1 MSNRHVV
8 VVFLAESERT
18 DELAGLVASD
28 QVEVCAAHSSEDF
41 YRLVNYQRIDAV
53 VIENALRSFL
63 SGMDILERIYSELLR
78 PATVLIANPN
88 ASERERAGRL
98 GIDCIIRP
106 TGDVE
111 LLKEAV
117 DGILATR
124 RLGIAPI
131 PLDARKLVQQ
141 ADGVRPFPQVLV
153 KLSEYLDHENVSTN
167 ALAKDI
173 AVDPKITAE
182 LLKLTNSTALGL
194 RNKATT
200 VVDAVN
206 MLGVRRTVAL
216 VLSAGV
222 MDAYAGVLRTLPLS
236 DQAWYQKRSVVI
248 ASTAAA
254 FARNMDEVSPD
265 TAYVLGLM
273 QDIGILVLGSA
284 HGERYVQL
292 LKRCRELPMLRL
304 ETCEREEFDITHA
317 DVSAALLQKW
327 EMPQSMISL
336 VLHHHSPETF
346 ARKSPSEQ
354 KFLRGMQIGEALAN
368 LIDCSGPHRHQVL
381 TKLLD
386 QYDAKSAE
394 QCRACIAEGIAK
406 AAESSKLFAIPVP
419 DEDQMGA
426 ILDRLSGRLVH
437 GEVTEQQDE
446 PHCEPETVV
455 VVEDDPE
462 NLKLLSLMLED
473 IGFRV
478 RAPENLEALESIA
491 ADATSILCDVHL
503 SLRDPVTRIAYDG
516 IEVVKRLREAGHDC
530 PVLMVSADSSRRTV
544 EAAREAGANGYVLK
558 PFSQRTLLHKLG
570 ALLNRREL
578 AECVG

>member
-1 MSNRHVV
+1 MADS
-8 VVFLAESERT
+8 S
-18 DELAGLVASD
+18 DE
-28 QVEVCAAHSSEDF
+28 F
-41 YRLVNYQRIDAV
+41 YRLVNYQRVDAV
-53 VIENALRSFL
+53 VIENSLRCFL
-63 SGMDILERIYSELLR
+63 SGIDILERIYGELLR
-78 PATVLIANPN
+78 PATVLIANPS
-88 ASERERAGRL
+88 ATERERAGRL

-106 TGDVE
+106 TGDMDLLRESVE
-111 LLKEAV
+111 
-117 DGILATR
+117 GILATR

-141 ADGVRPFPQVLV
+141 ADGIRPFPQVLV
-153 KLSEYLDHENVSTN
+153 KLSEYLDCENVSTN

-222 MDAYAGVLRTLPLS
+222 MDAYAGVLRTLPLPE
-236 DQAWYQKRSVVI
+236 QAWYQKRSVVI

-273 QDIGILVLGSA
+273 QDIGTLVLGNA
-284 HGERYVQL
+284 YGERYVQL

-304 ETCEREEFDITHA
+304 ETCEREEFDISHA

-336 VLHHHSPETF
+336 VLHHHSPEVLS
-346 ARKSPSEQ
+346 RKSQSEQ
-354 KFLRGMQIGEALAN
+354 KFIRGMQIGEALAN
-368 LIDCSGPHRHQVL
+368 LADCSGPHRHQVL
-381 TKLLD
+381 SKLLD
-386 QYDAKSAE
+386 QYDSKSAE

-419 DEDQMGA
+419 DENQMSE
-426 ILDRLSGRLVH
+426 ILNRLSGRVVE
-437 GEVTEQQDE
+437 GQPTAPDE
-446 PHCEPETVV
+446 EPLTYETETVV
-455 VVEDDPE
+455 VVEDDAD
-462 NLKLLSLMLED
+462 NLKMLRFILED
-473 IGFRV
+473 SGFRV
-478 RAPENLEALESIA
+478 VAPDSLLALDNLAPG
-491 ADATSILCDVHL
+491 ATAVLCDVHL
-503 SLRDPVTRIAYDG
+503 SLKDPLSGTAHSGIQIA
-516 IEVVKRLREAGHDC
+516 KRLRAAGYTG
-530 PVLMVSADSSRRTV
+530 PILMVSGDNSRRTV
-544 EAAREAGANGYVLK
+544 EAAREAGAN
-558 PFSQRTLLHKLG
+558 
-570 ALLNRREL
+570 
-578 AECVG
+578 